1 MTAAEIQQEVVSA
14 GLAPL
19 SEDEAMK
26 FTVYL
31 ALLLKWNSKL
41 NLTAVR
47 EPAAIV
53 RRHFLECI
61 QCARMIPRV
70 ATLLDFGSGAGLP
83 GIPVA
88 IMCPKIWVT
97 LGESQAKKASFLRE
111 TVRTLGL
118 KAEVYDGRIESMP
131 AEKQFDA
138 VTLRAVDKMAEAC
151 SLASERL
158 AAGGKMIVFATT
170 GTEAG
175 IRQATASISWQ
186 ESIPLLGSDL
196 SFLLIGVKQARA

>member
-1 MTAAEIQQEVVSA
+1 MTAAEIQQEVDSA

-19 SEDEAMK
+19 SEDEATK
-26 FTVYL
+26 FAVYL
-31 ALLLKWNSKL
+31 ALLLKWNAKL

-47 EPAAIV
+47 ESAAIV

-61 QCARMIPRV
+61 QCARMIPNL

-83 GIPVA
+83 GIPIA
-88 IMCPKIWVT
+88 IMRPEITAT

-118 KAEVYDGRIESMP
+118 KAEVYDGRIENMP

-186 ESIPLLGSDL
+186 ESIPLLDSDM
-196 SFLLIGVKQARA
+196 SFLLVGIKQAGA

>member
-14 GLAPL
+14 GLELL
-19 SEDEAMK
+19 SEDEATK
-26 FTVYL
+26 FAVYL
-31 ALLLKWNSKL
+31 ALLLKWNAKL

-61 QCARMIPRV
+61 QCARMISGV

-83 GIPVA
+83 GIPIA
-88 IMCPKIWVT
+88 ILHPEIAVT

-111 TVRTLGL
+111 TVRTLDL
-118 KAEVYDGRIESMP
+118 KAQVYDGRIESMP
-131 AEKQFDA
+131 IEKQFDT
-138 VTLRAVDKMAEAC
+138 VTLRAVDKMGDAC

-158 AAGGKMIVFATT
+158 AAGGKMIAFATT

-175 IRQATASISWQ
+175 IRQAAARISWQ
-186 ESIPLLGSDL
+186 ESMPLLGSDI
-196 SFLLIGVKQARA
+196 SFLLLGLKQAIA